1 MTQSSLSTTPA
12 PGLDPRTLRDAFGAF
27 PSGVVAVAASV
38 KGQLT
43 GIAASSF
50 TSVSIDPPLVSFSIA
65 NASRTWPDLRRS
77 AQFEHTLLVTA
88 TGAEILTL
96 P

>member
-1 MTQSSLSTTPA
+1 MTVATHSTTIDA
-12 PGLDPRTLRDAFGAF
+12 RTLRDAFGAF

-50 TSVSIDPPLVSFSIA
+50 TSVSIDPPLVSFSISTTTESRPA
-65 NASRTWPDLRRS
+65 ASRT
-77 AQFEHTLLVTA
+77 A
-88 TGAEILTL
+88 
-96 P
+96 